1 MSRAKGLC
9 LFLSCSSSLI
19 RSVLSWRVGYLISHP
34 ETVDAI
40 LNFHDPVYISV
51 PILQHALATYLRD
64 HLDDYVAHVALSNE
78 IMQRNLAK
86 LGPALAERF
95 GWKFLRPQGSMYAM
109 FRHHEA
115 SDLAA
120 VLEALKVSKN
130 RGFVL
135 DFQSLGP
142 GGRWRCRRRHVLRG
156 HARQYGLHP
165 HSRRPLGGAR
175 RRSPA
180 SHQTQMNEFWGRP
193 R

>member
-1 MSRAKGLC
+1 M
-9 LFLSCSSSLI
+9 
-19 RSVLSWRVGYLISHP
+19 LSWRVGYLVSHP

-120 VLEALKVSKN
+120 VLEALKVSKSGVRLFSQLFVKAGVGVAGGGMFFEGTPAN
-130 RGFVL
+130 TGFV
-135 DFQSLGP
+135 
-142 GGRWRCRRRHVLRG
+142 RIHV
-156 HARQYGLHP
+156 GL
-165 HSRRPLGGAR
+165 SEERVDALLQVIKRK
-175 RRSPA
+175 
-180 SHQTQMNEFWGRP
+180 
-193 R
+193 